1 MLLKASLPKK
11 PHPAVQSIG
20 DFGDEVLLEVLSILI
35 FKRVKG
41 IKIKKRKSIYVLYL
55 KFKIP
60 F

>member
-41 IKIKKRKSIYVLYL
+41 IKKKRERVYMYFI
-55 KFKIP
+55 
-60 F
+60 

>member
-41 IKIKKRKSIYVLYL
+41 IKKKRRVYVLYL

>member
-41 IKIKKRKSIYVLYL
+41 IKKKEKEYICTL
-55 KFKIP
+55 FKI
-60 F
+60 